1 MSFAPPGESSFELL
15 EERINFNS
23 PVVVAFL
30 YGFTVVLGVSCLYYL
45 WRDRGKG
52 STQPWFYLAYTAV
65 MFVLGTLHVVCL
77 TRATQFEYVDD
88 RNYPGGPLGFAAN
101 ADTNPIFYTGA
112 TVYNIT
118 CILADG
124 LLLWRTLIVFTGSS
138 LRPLMFF
145 PCLMY
150 LATFSMSVVQ
160 IVEVHKPNGL
170 NASFKFSLPF
180 FVLSLSENVIL
191 SGSIALRLLVM
202 RRRHVVVGA
211 QHGSQYTSIAAMI
224 IESAALYSVF
234 NLCFI
239 FPYIVGHPI
248 SGIFLDMLGQVQ
260 IIAPY
265 LIIYRVARGRAWS
278 SKTVATFSRGDIRF
292 ASAGVRT
299 TDDTFFASDSGPTAT
314 MGSSPSS
321 RMGAQKDSEKDR
333 EPMSYAENHEVV
345 LPSFQSAV

>member
-1 MSFAPPGESSFELL
+1 
-15 EERINFNS
+15 
-23 PVVVAFL
+23 
-30 YGFTVVLGVSCLYYL
+30 
-45 WRDRGKG
+45 
-52 STQPWFYLAYTAV
+52 
-65 MFVLGTLHVVCL
+65 
-77 TRATQFEYVDD
+77 
-88 RNYPGGPLGFAAN
+88 
-101 ADTNPIFYTGA
+101 
-112 TVYNIT
+112 
-118 CILADG
+118 
-124 LLLWRTLIVFTGSS
+124 
-138 LRPLMFF
+138 
-145 PCLMY
+145 
-150 LATFSMSVVQ
+150 MSVVQ

-239 FPYIVGHPI
+239 VPYIVGHPI
-248 SGIFLDMLGQVQ
+248 SGIFLDMLGQVQVCVVFQFYAVQKSHPNRSCHQ